1 MHANYLFGELYTFG
15 KYGWSP
21 GHLVTWDPVGL
32 ASVFVRMLYLHG
44 PHRLAKGAQ
53 ELQRSW
59 EAGEGSGA
67 TCTAVWVR
75 AS

>member
-1 MHANYLFGELYTFG
+1 MPTIYLGNYIHLVSMG
-15 KYGWSP
+15 